1 MKRSDNPKGV
11 FINGRFYTNKT
22 IISFENGE
30 EYACDLV
37 NMTNTVFLPQ
47 CSAYIDSIK
56 VGDMFNVSATF
67 DLDEKEMEKLVEF
80 NRVTLTE
87 E

>member
-1 MKRSDNPKGV
+1 
-11 FINGRFYTNKT
+11 
-22 IISFENGE
+22 
-30 EYACDLV
+30 
-37 NMTNTVFLPQ
+37 
-47 CSAYIDSIK
+47 
-56 VGDMFNVSATF
+56 MFNVSATF